1 MLSYILRRLLLL
13 FPTLIGITAITFF
26 TMALSPGSVTQ
37 AVLSQ
42 AGQLKPF
49 ERKALEDYYNKRYG
63 LNKPPIVQ
71 YFNWLNKISPI
82 GVKDRGIGYPVTWT
96 VGFKTPDLGYSFFL
110 HRPVLDLIVEDL
122 PVTLM
127 LNALSV
133 PVVYSIALL
142 AGIRAAKRRGQLED
156 VATGTIFLGLWSFP
170 QILAGV
176 LMIGY
181 LANRE
186 IIHIFPT
193 AGLHD
198 ELADSFLFLPS
209 FDHGFQRGYLLDY
222 LWHMCLPVICLSY
235 GSFAFTAK
243 LARSA
248 LLENINS
255 DYVRT
260 ARAKG
265 ATERDILYRHA
276 FRNSLIPII
285 TLAAQILPALLSG
298 SIVVEEI
305 FNLQGMGKLTVDAVF
320 NRDRELV
327 LSTTFLAGLL
337 GLLAYLVADI
347 AYAIA
352 DPRVSYE

>member
-1 MLSYILRRLLLL
+1 
-13 FPTLIGITAITFF
+13 
-26 TMALSPGSVTQ
+26 MALSPGGVTL
-37 AVLSQ
+37 AVLTQ
-42 AGQLKPF
+42 EGQLKPF

-63 LNKPPIVQ
+63 FNKPIIVQ
-71 YFNWLNKISPI
+71 YLNWLNKVSPI
-82 GVKDRGIGYPVTWT
+82 GEKNPGTGYPMNWP
-96 VGFKTPDLGYSFFL
+96 VGFKTPDLGYSFSL
-110 HRPVLDLIVEDL
+110 HRPVSALIIEDL

>member
-1 MLSYILRRLLLL
+1 
-13 FPTLIGITAITFF
+13 
-26 TMALSPGSVTQ
+26 
-37 AVLSQ
+37 
-42 AGQLKPF
+42 
-49 ERKALEDYYNKRYG
+49 
-63 LNKPPIVQ
+63 
-71 YFNWLNKISPI
+71 
-82 GVKDRGIGYPVTWT
+82 
-96 VGFKTPDLGYSFFL
+96 
-110 HRPVLDLIVEDL
+110 
-122 PVTLM
+122 
-127 LNALSV
+127 
-133 PVVYSIALL
+133 
-142 AGIRAAKRRGQLED
+142 
-156 VATGTIFLGLWSFP
+156 
-170 QILAGV
+170 
-176 LMIGY
+176 
-181 LANRE
+181 
-186 IIHIFPT
+186 
-193 AGLHD
+193 
-198 ELADSFLFLPS
+198 
-209 FDHGFQRGYLLDY
+209 
-222 LWHMCLPVICLSY
+222 MCLPVICLSY